1 MNRLTIVGL
10 IIVAILLVVA
20 IFAPWI
26 ATHDVGA
33 TNLSLRL
40 LPPSGA
46 NWFGTD
52 STGRDIFSRV
62 VFGARISLQ
71 VGIIVVSVS
80 AVIGT
85 ILGAIAG
92 FYGGWL
98 DRFISGYIFN
108 IFLAFPGLL
117 LAIAM
122 VAFLGDGL
130 ERASGYVFNIILA
143 WLPGLLRPVA
153 RGAWSILLP
162 RAGLN
167 NLILALCIIGWVGY
181 ARLIRGQVLKVR
193 EYDFVQAARA
203 LGASDARILLIHILP
218 NAIQPLIVQ
227 ASLGMAGAVL
237 SEASLSFLGLGVPP
251 PAPSGGVMIEDAR
264 DLTTLQIAPHALIF
278 PGVAI
283 ALTVLAF
290 NFIGDG
296 LREYLD
302 PRQRAR

>member
-1 MNRLTIVGL
+1 MNRLTIIG
-10 IIVAILLVVA
+10 IVIVVVLLLVA
-20 IFAPWI
+20 LAAPWI
-26 ATHDVGA
+26 ATDIGA
-33 TNLSLRL
+33 TNLSMRY
-40 LPPSGA
+40 LPPSA
-46 NWFGTD
+46 AHWFGTD

-71 VGIIVVSVS
+71 VGIVVVAVS
-80 AVIGT
+80 AFIGT

-92 FYGGWL
+92 YYGGWV
-98 DRFISGYIFN
+98 DRIVSGYVFN
-108 IFLAFPGLL
+108 VFLAFPGLL

-122 VAFLGDGL
+122 VAFLG
-130 ERASGYVFNIILA
+130 
-143 WLPGLLRPVA
+143 
-153 RGAWSILLP
+153 
-162 RAGLN
+162 AGLN
-167 NLILALCIIGWVGY
+167 KLILALCIIGWVGY

-237 SEASLSFLGLGVPP
+237 SEAALSFLGLGVPP
-251 PAPSGGVMIEDAR
+251 PAPSWGVMIEEAR
-264 DLTTLQIAPHALIF
+264 DLSTLQAAPHALIF
-278 PGVAI
+278 PGIAI

-302 PRQRAR
+302 PRQRTR

>member
-10 IIVAILLVVA
+10 IIVAILVIVA
-20 IFAPWI
+20 ILAPWI

-33 TNLSLRL
+33 TNLSLRY
-40 LPPSGA
+40 LPPSSQYF
-46 NWFGTD
+46 FGTD

-62 VFGARISLQ
+62 VFGARISLK
-71 VGIIVVSVS
+71 VGLVVVAVS
-80 AVIGT
+80 AIVGT
-85 ILGAIAG
+85 MLGALAG
-92 FYGGWL
+92 YYGGWI
-98 DRFISGYIFN
+98 DRIISGYVFN
-108 IFLAFPGLL
+108 VFLAFPGLL

-122 VAFLGDGL
+122 VAFLG
-130 ERASGYVFNIILA
+130 
-143 WLPGLLRPVA
+143 
-153 RGAWSILLP
+153 
-162 RAGLN
+162 AGLN
-167 NLILALCIIGWVGY
+167 KLIFALCIIGWVGY

-203 LGASDARILLIHILP
+203 LGASDARILFIHILP

-237 SEASLSFLGLGVPP
+237 SEAALSFLGLGVPP
-251 PAPSGGVMIEDAR
+251 PAPSWGVMIEEAR
-264 DLTTLQIAPHALIF
+264 DLSTLQSAPHALIF
-278 PGVAI
+278 PGLAI

-302 PRQRAR
+302 PRQRTR

>member
-1 MNRLTIVGL
+1 LAIGNEMNRLTIIGL
-10 IIVAILLVVA
+10 IIVAVLVIVA

-33 TNLSLRL
+33 TNLSLRYL
-40 LPPSGA
+40 GPNA
-46 NWFGTD
+46 AHWFGTD

-62 VFGARISLQ
+62 VFGARISLE

-80 AVIGT
+80 AVVGT
-85 ILGAIAG
+85 ILGALAG
-92 FYGGWL
+92 YYGGWV
-98 DRFISGYIFN
+98 DRFISGYVFN
-108 IFLAFPGLL
+108 VFLAFPGLL

-122 VAFLGDGL
+122 VAFLG
-130 ERASGYVFNIILA
+130 
-143 WLPGLLRPVA
+143 
-153 RGAWSILLP
+153 
-162 RAGLN
+162 AGLN
-167 NLILALCIIGWVGY
+167 KLILALCIIGWVGY

-203 LGASDARILLIHILP
+203 LGAGDLRILLVHILP

-237 SEASLSFLGLGVPP
+237 AEAALSFLGLGVPP
-251 PAPSGGVMIEDAR
+251 PAPSWGVMIEEAR
-264 DLTTLQIAPHALIF
+264 DLSTLQAAPHALIF
-278 PGVAI
+278 PGIAI

-302 PRQRAR
+302 PRQRQR

>member
-1 MNRLTIVGL
+1 MNRLTIIGL
-10 IIVAILLVVA
+10 IIVVVLVFVA
-20 IFAPWI
+20 IFAPFI
-26 ATHDVGA
+26 ATYDVGA
-33 TNLSLRL
+33 TDLSMRYLA
-40 LPPSGA
+40 PSSA
-46 NWFGTD
+46 HWFGTD

-62 VFGARISLQ
+62 VFGARISLK
-71 VGIIVVSVS
+71 VGIVVVIVS
-80 AVIGT
+80 AIIGTVIG
-85 ILGAIAG
+85 AVAG
-92 FYGGWL
+92 YYGGWV
-98 DRFISGYIFN
+98 DRIVSGYVFN
-108 IFLAFPGLL
+108 VFLAFPGLL

-122 VAFLGDGL
+122 VAFLG
-130 ERASGYVFNIILA
+130 
-143 WLPGLLRPVA
+143 
-153 RGAWSILLP
+153 
-162 RAGLN
+162 AGLN
-167 NLILALCIIGWVGY
+167 KLILALCIIGWVGY

-203 LGASDARILLIHILP
+203 LGASDARILFIHILP

-251 PAPSGGVMIEDAR
+251 PAPSWGVMIEEAR
-264 DLTTLQIAPHALIF
+264 DLSTLQAAPHALIF

>member
-1 MNRLTIVGL
+1 MNRLTIIGL
-10 IIVAILLVVA
+10 VIVVILVLVA

-33 TNLSLRL
+33 TNLTLRY
-40 LPPSGA
+40 LPPSSQHF
-46 NWFGTD
+46 FGTD

-62 VFGARISLQ
+62 VFGARISLK
-71 VGIIVVSVS
+71 VGIVVVAVS
-80 AVIGT
+80 AVVGT
-85 ILGAIAG
+85 LLGALAG
-92 FYGGWL
+92 YYGGWW
-98 DRFISGYIFN
+98 DRIISGYVFN
-108 IFLAFPGLL
+108 VFLAFPGLL

-122 VAFLGDGL
+122 VAFLG
-130 ERASGYVFNIILA
+130 
-143 WLPGLLRPVA
+143 
-153 RGAWSILLP
+153 
-162 RAGLN
+162 AGLN
-167 NLILALCIIGWVGY
+167 KLILALCIIGWVGY

-203 LGASDARILLIHILP
+203 LGANDMRILFVHILP

-251 PAPSGGVMIEDAR
+251 PAPSWGVMIEEAR
-264 DLTTLQIAPHALIF
+264 DLSTLQAAPHALIF
-278 PGVAI
+278 PGIAI

-302 PRQRAR
+302 PRQRSR

>member
-1 MNRLTIVGL
+1 VTTLLTTDNLELTTDTNTPNPKDQQKQMNRLTIVGL
-10 IIVAILLVVA
+10 IIVAILVIVA
-20 IFAPWI
+20 LFAPWI

-33 TNLSLRL
+33 TNLSLRY
-40 LPPSGA
+40 LPPSA
-46 NWFGTD
+46 THFFGTD
-52 STGRDIFSRV
+52 STGRDLFSRV
-62 VFGARISLQ
+62 VFGARISLE
-71 VGIIVVSVS
+71 VGIIVVTVS
-80 AVIGT
+80 AIVGT
-85 ILGAIAG
+85 MLGALAG
-92 FYGGWL
+92 YYGGWI
-98 DRFISGYIFN
+98 DRFISGYVFN
-108 IFLAFPGLL
+108 VFLSFPGLL

-122 VAFLGDGL
+122 VAFLG
-130 ERASGYVFNIILA
+130 
-143 WLPGLLRPVA
+143 
-153 RGAWSILLP
+153 
-162 RAGLN
+162 AGLN
-167 NLILALCIIGWVGY
+167 KLILALCIIGWVGY

-203 LGASDARILLIHILP
+203 LGASDARILFFHILP

-251 PAPSGGVMIEDAR
+251 PSPSWGVMIEEAR
-264 DLTTLQIAPHALIF
+264 DLSTLQAAPHALVF
-278 PGVAI
+278 PGLAI

>member
-1 MNRLTIVGL
+1 MNRLTIIGL
-10 IIVAILLVVA
+10 VIVAVLVIVA
-20 IFAPWI
+20 LFAPWI
-26 ATHDVGA
+26 ATYDVGA
-33 TNLSLRL
+33 TNLSMRYLA
-40 LPPSGA
+40 PSA
-46 NWFGTD
+46 EHWFGTD

-71 VGIIVVSVS
+71 VGVIVVAVS

-85 ILGAIAG
+85 LLGAIAG
-92 FYGGWL
+92 YYGGWV
-98 DRFISGYIFN
+98 DRIVSGYVFN
-108 IFLAFPGLL
+108 VFLAFPGLL

-122 VAFLGDGL
+122 VAFLG
-130 ERASGYVFNIILA
+130 
-143 WLPGLLRPVA
+143 
-153 RGAWSILLP
+153 
-162 RAGLN
+162 AGLN
-167 NLILALCIIGWVGY
+167 KLILALCIIGWVGY

-237 SEASLSFLGLGVPP
+237 SEAALSFLGLGVPP
-251 PAPSGGVMIEDAR
+251 PSPSWGVMIEEAR
-264 DLTTLQIAPHALIF
+264 DLSTLQAAPHALIF

-296 LREYLD
+296 LREHLD

>member
-10 IIVAILLVVA
+10 VIVVLLVVIA
-20 IFAPWI
+20 LFAPWI
-26 ATHDVGA
+26 ATHEVGA
-33 TNLSLRL
+33 TNLTLRY
-40 LPPSGA
+40 LPPSGEY
-46 NWFGTD
+46 WFGTD

-71 VGIIVVSVS
+71 VGLVVVSVS
-80 AVIGT
+80 AVVGT
-85 ILGAIAG
+85 MLGALAG
-92 FYGGWL
+92 YYGGWI
-98 DRFISGYIFN
+98 DRVISGYVFN
-108 IFLAFPGLL
+108 VFLAFPGLL

-122 VAFLGDGL
+122 VAFLG
-130 ERASGYVFNIILA
+130 
-143 WLPGLLRPVA
+143 
-153 RGAWSILLP
+153 
-162 RAGLN
+162 AGLN
-167 NLILALCIIGWVGY
+167 KLIFALCIIGWVGY

-203 LGASDARILLIHILP
+203 LGASDARILFIHILP

-251 PAPSGGVMIEDAR
+251 PAPSWGVMIEEAR
-264 DLTTLQIAPHALIF
+264 DLSTLQAAPHALIF
-278 PGVAI
+278 PGIAI